1 MNTPVLSVIFCW
13 FRFLIV
19 FENLW
24 KSEIEEQ
31 KTVIEKLREE
41 ADEDSDTSSVPEA
54 YKKIG
59 KAKIIQ
65 NLHQIEAEN
74 DKLKDKLEDAEEKIR
89 AQEEE
94 LEEIRSEDENLPG
107 EYKGVKKAVLLK
119 KINDKNTEIEELENK
134 NSDLEDQVKT
144 LENQLKEAEDTKDV
158 PKEYEGLKKAVLI
171 KKINGLKTEVDE
183 LQEEI
188 SKNESNNEV
197 LQKLQAENEKLIL
210 EIEKTD
216 IKIQAESNVLCTKLQ
231 EENERNG

>member
-1 MNTPVLSVIFCW
+1 M
-13 FRFLIV
+13 
-19 FENLW
+19 
-24 KSEIEEQ
+24 
-31 KTVIEKLREE
+31 REE

-74 DKLKDKLEDAEEKIR
+74 DKLKDELKDAEEKIR

-144 LENQLKEAEDTKDV
+144 LENQLKEAEDTEDV
-158 PKEYEGLKKAVLI
+158 PKEYEGLKKAALI